1 MTNGTID
8 DVYHRVSK
16 DPASWLAGLTLTMT
30 IDGAD
35 VAGAPR
41 GIVIDPC
48 SETPI
53 ADYPDATVAHVDL
66 AVRAARRAFADWSAR
81 SWEAR
86 RAALNRFADLLA
98 AHHDEL
104 AAIVACESGRPLRR
118 AWAECRFAVDYVR
131 TIAAASVSDRR
142 FDRPGL
148 SVGLTHRSLGVVAAI
163 APWNGPVIL
172 AVAKIANA
180 LLAGDTLVLRP
191 SPFTP
196 LSALYMGRLGREAF
210 PPGVF
215 NVITGDASVG
225 AAMTM
230 HADVAKISFTG
241 STETGKRI
249 AIAAAPTLKRL
260 TLELGGN
267 DAAIVLPDADVA
279 AVAGTIFEISLG
291 NAGHFCAAV
300 KRLYVHEDIYGAVRD
315 ALAAKAHAAVLG
327 ANFDS
332 ATTMGP
338 VQNRPQ
344 FDRIW
349 ALFDDAVANGA
360 RIVAGGVRGDRPG
373 LFIPPTLVD
382 GIGHGVALVDEEQFG
397 PVLPLISFRNA
408 EDAVRMANDS
418 PYGLGGSIWTADIVA
433 GIALAA
439 RLEVGTAWVNQ
450 HGAFTAA
457 LPMPF
462 AKQSGIGIDYAEYGV
477 GEHMRPMLINAKVS

>member
-1 MTNGTID
+1 MTNGPIED
-8 DVYHRVSK
+8 LYRRAPS
-16 DPASWLAGLTLTMT
+16 DPAAWLGGLALSMT
-30 IDGAD
+30 IDGSD
-35 VAGAPR
+35 VAGAAR
-41 GIVIDPC
+41 GVVIDPC
-48 SETPI
+48 TESQI
-53 ADYPDATVAHVDL
+53 ATYPDASIAHVDL
-66 AVRAARRAFADWSAR
+66 AVAAARRAFGEWSTR
-81 SWEAR
+81 SWDAR
-86 RAALNRFADLLA
+86 RAALDRFADLLV
-98 AHHDEL
+98 AHHDTL

-131 TIAAASVSDRR
+131 TIAAASVPDRR

-196 LSALYMGRLGREAF
+196 LSALYMGQLGREAF

-215 NVITGDASVG
+215 NVITGDATVG
-225 AAMTM
+225 AAMTT

-241 STETGKRI
+241 STATGKRI

-300 KRLYVHEDIYGAVRD
+300 KRLYVHEDIFDAVRD
-315 ALAAKAHAAVLG
+315 ALAAKANAAVFG
-327 ANFDS
+327 GNFDPT
-332 ATTMGP
+332 TTMGP

-344 FDRIW
+344 FERIW
-349 ALFDDAVANGA
+349 ALFDDAVASGG
-360 RIVAGGVRGDRPG
+360 RIITGGVRHDGPG
-373 LFIPPTLVD
+373 LFIPPTLVE
-382 GIGHGVALVDEEQFG
+382 GVGHGVALVDEEQFG
-397 PVLPLISFRNA
+397 PVLPLIPFRTA
-408 EDAVRMANDS
+408 DEAVRMANDS
-418 PYGLGGSIWTADIVA
+418 PYGLGGSVWTADVAA

-477 GEHMRPMLINAKVS
+477 GEHMRPMLINAKLT